1 MQHLNKSRICRL
13 RFPALLAVC
22 LFFTLS
28 SRWFLKVFSFL
39 LVAIVIALDT
49 QLEGTLSKAIQW
61 KLKENSTNFREGRKR
76 VVKARVNFGLLA
88 IAVKL
93 ATIDMEYSMYIK
105 KKFHGS
111 SQLGS
116 NPEILSTRRM
126 FWHWNAANS

>member
-1 MQHLNKSRICRL
+1 M
-13 RFPALLAVC
+13 
-22 LFFTLS
+22 
-28 SRWFLKVFSFL
+28 
-39 LVAIVIALDT
+39 
-49 QLEGTLSKAIQW
+49 EGTL
-61 KLKENSTNFREGRKR
+61 LTLENSTNFREGRKR

-105 KKFHGS
+105 KKFLNPIFHGS

-126 FWHWNAANS
+126 F

>member
-105 KKFHGS
+105 KKF
-111 SQLGS
+111 L
-116 NPEILSTRRM
+116 NPFFTGVR
-126 FWHWNAANS
+126 N